1 MSQLESLTAFIT
13 ENLPRDAMQMFSSSM
28 EDCELV
34 RSAKALSNTPGNIQ
48 RRIGVLT
55 YSARLSWDNFPFRK
69 YSPGLIYALVLAWVD
84 EFANELRDELKLP
97 DPTVDPEFD
106 DEGACILDVVIGLA
120 DPLIIRQTEN
130 GPIPY
135 KGQRWEIVNPEIWV
149 AAEMDLIVQRGDA
162 S

>member
-13 ENLPRDAMQMFSSSM
+13 ENLPADAMQMFSSSM
-28 EDCELV
+28 DDCELM
-34 RSAKALSNTPGNIQ
+34 RSEKALGNDQ

-69 YSPGLIYALVLAWVD
+69 YSPGLIYVLVLAWVN
-84 EFANELRDELKLP
+84 EYANELRDELKLP

-106 DEGACILDVVIGLA
+106 DEGTCILDVVVGLA
-120 DPLIIRQTEN
+120 DPLIIRQVDN
-130 GPIPY
+130 GPIPF
-135 KGQRWEIVNPEIWV
+135 KGKAWDLVNPEIWV
-149 AAEMDLIVQRGDA
+149 AEEADVIVLRGNA

>member
-13 ENLPRDAMQMFSSSM
+13 ENLPADAMQMFSSSM
-28 EDCELV
+28 DDCELM
-34 RSAKALSNTPGNIQ
+34 RSAKGLGNDQ

-69 YSPGLIYALVLAWVD
+69 YSPGLVYALVLAWVD
-84 EFANELRDELKLP
+84 EHANELRDELKLP

-106 DEGACILDVVIGLA
+106 DEGTCILDVVVALA
-120 DPLIIRQTEN
+120 DPLIIREQES
-130 GPIPY
+130 GPIPFRD
-135 KGQRWEIVNPEIWV
+135 KAWDLVNPEIWV
-149 AAEMDLIVQRGDA
+149 AEEADVIVQRGDA

>member
-13 ENLPRDAMQMFSSSM
+13 ENLPADAMQMFSSSM
-28 EDCELV
+28 DDCELM
-34 RSAKALSNTPGNIQ
+34 RSAKALGNDQ

-69 YSPGLIYALVLAWVD
+69 YSPGLVYALVLVWVD
-84 EFANELRDELKLP
+84 EHANELRDELKLP

-106 DEGACILDVVIGLA
+106 DEGTCILDVVVALA
-120 DPLIIRQTEN
+120 DPLIIREQES
-130 GPIPY
+130 GSIPFRH
-135 KGQRWEIVNPEIWV
+135 KAWDLVNPEIWV
-149 AAEMDLIVQRGDA
+149 AEEADVIVQRGDA

>member
-13 ENLPRDAMQMFSSSM
+13 ENLPADAMQMFSSSM
-28 EDCELV
+28 DDCELM
-34 RSAKALSNTPGNIQ
+34 RSAKALGNDQ

-69 YSPGLIYALVLAWVD
+69 YSPGLVYALVLVWVD
-84 EFANELRDELKLP
+84 EHANELRDELKLP

-106 DEGACILDVVIGLA
+106 DEGTCILDVVVALA
-120 DPLIIRQTEN
+120 DPLIIREKES
-130 GPIPY
+130 GPIPFRD
-135 KGQRWEIVNPEIWV
+135 KAWDLVNPEIWV
-149 AAEMDLIVQRGDA
+149 AEEADVIVQRGEA

>member
-13 ENLPRDAMQMFSSSM
+13 ENLPPDAMQMFSSSM

-34 RSAKALSNTPGNIQ
+34 RNAKALGNNQ

-55 YSARLSWDNFPFRK
+55 YTARLSWDDFPYRK

-84 EFANELRDELKLP
+84 EFANELRDELKLA

-106 DEGACILDVVIGLA
+106 DEGSCILDVIVPLV
-120 DPLIIRQTEN
+120 DPLVLREVEK
-130 GPIPY
+130 GPIPF
-135 KGQRWEIVNPEIWV
+135 KGKKWDIVNPEIW
-149 AAEMDLIVQRGDA
+149 ESSQLEFIVQRGDA